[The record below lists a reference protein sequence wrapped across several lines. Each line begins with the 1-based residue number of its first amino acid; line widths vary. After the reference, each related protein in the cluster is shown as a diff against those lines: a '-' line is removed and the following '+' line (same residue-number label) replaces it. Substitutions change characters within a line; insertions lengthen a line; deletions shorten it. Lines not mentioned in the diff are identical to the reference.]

1 MMDPINSAGPIK
13 QTAVLLFYGW
23 GYNFYRRENQ
33 LRADDLLIR
42 TKVGG
47 ILAQARSH
55 LGALEAEYRRV
66 NLPAPSREHPLP
78 DPRKTEQARR
88 IERCGRAIETVT
100 TAILNAPTPTND
112 FIWLRHRTEGGLLET
127 LQAIDARLVDA
138 AVELHDRLIES
149 DVAGIS
155 AETLEPLIE
164 QWLEP
169 IRVIVRER
177 AERLTLMV

>member
-1 MMDPINSAGPIK
+1 MDPINSAGPIK
-13 QTAVLLFYGW
+13 KTAVLLFYGW
-23 GYNFYRRENQ
+23 GYNFYRHENQ

-42 TKVGG
+42 SKVGG

-78 DPRKTEQARR
+78 DRQKSEQARR

-127 LQAIDARLVDA
+127 PRPWTSGWSTP
-138 AVELHDRLIES
+138 RS
-149 DVAGIS
+149 SFTTG
-155 AETLEPLIE
+155 
-164 QWLEP
+164 
-169 IRVIVRER
+169 
-177 AERLTLMV
+177 